1 MAGKTFGQK
10 EDNRM
15 RRLLVPLIIL
25 VVLIAV
31 YLYVQNR
38 ETESVAPERIEEYIS
53 FSTDNVDS
61 IIVSK
66 PSDTLRFHKLGG
78 RWQIV
83 IDSAPHPADTT
94 QVNQVVEM
102 ISSIDVGSLVS
113 QNPEKQNLYE
123 VDSISGTLIRAYG
136 QDQELASFYL
146 GKNASNYNY
155 SYVRKV
161 GSTDVYVAED
171 VMSYRFDKEP
181 KNWRDKTII
190 QVDTA
195 DLVSIVFQYP
205 DQEFSLE
212 RSDSLWLISGD
223 GISGEIQAFADTV
236 ELFKRLVAGLK
247 ADDFYQPA
255 DSAFVN
261 PENPELRLA
270 FNYVDGTQDVLH
282 VLGGNDSN
290 TRYYVRLPELEEPY
304 VVLFAKYSGLMRKS
318 NNFTATEK
326 NG

>member
-1 MAGKTFGQK
+1 
-10 EDNRM
+10 M
-15 RRLLVPLIIL
+15 RRIFVPLIIL
-25 VVLIAV
+25 VVLIAI

-38 ETESVAPERIEEYIS
+38 ESKSVAPERIEEYIS
-53 FSTDNVDS
+53 FSPDKVDS
-61 IIVSK
+61 IIAGK
-66 PSDTLRFHKLGG
+66 QQDTLRFYRLDG

-83 IDSAPHPADTT
+83 IDSIPHPADTA
-94 QVNQVVEM
+94 QVHQVVEM

-113 QNPEKQNLYE
+113 QNPEKQNLYQ
-123 VDSISGTLIRAYG
+123 VDSLTGTLIKVYG

-146 GKNASNYNY
+146 GKNASNFNY
-155 SYVRKV
+155 SYIRKV
-161 GSTDVYVAED
+161 GSTDVYMAED

-195 DLVSIVFQYP
+195 ALASIVFQFQE
-205 DQEFSLE
+205 QEFTLE
-212 RSDSLWLISGD
+212 RRDSLWFISGD
-223 GISGEIQAFADTV
+223 GVSGEAKASADTV

-261 PENPELRLA
+261 PENPELRLT
-270 FNYVDGTQDVLH
+270 FNYIDGIQDVLH

-290 TRYYVRLPELEEPY
+290 TRYYVGLPELEEPH
-304 VVLFAKYSGLMRKS
+304 VVLFAKYSGLTREP
-318 NNFTATEK
+318 NNFTVTEK